1 MPFRLATPAARSSF
15 RSGARLAAVRFTRAV
30 RAWSAMLGARWPVW
44 RRVGIA
50 AVCQPAPL
58 PAGSGCR
65 VGSSPLRCPVASPR
79 RPPVCRHSR
88 ASTRRTRVPHHFP
101 RPVAVGMPCRFSSA
115 AIPSNVVTPLACIS
129 LMVPASSLAR
139 ASARAVRTARG
150 AGGFKFT
157 LADSHVGYRQKSLNR
172 FGARRL
178 DRGAYDRLV
187 AEPATDNKGV
197 AAFVGS
203 SSSNLA
209 ARRHRLSR
217 TSCKPFAARMTT
229 GSDRPAGGQ
238 FRITRY

>member
-15 RSGARLAAVRFTRAV
+15 RSGAKLTAVRFTRAV
-30 RAWSAMLGARWPVW
+30 RAWSAMLGAQWPVW
-44 RRVGIA
+44 RPVGIA

-115 AIPSNVVTPLACIS
+115 AIPSNVVTPLACIC

-139 ASARAVRTARG
+139 ASARAVRTAR
-150 AGGFKFT
+150 A
-157 LADSHVGYRQKSLNR
+157 VR
-172 FGARRL
+172 
-178 DRGAYDRLV
+178 
-187 AEPATDNKGV
+187 
-197 AAFVGS
+197 AAS
-203 SSSNLA
+203 SSRWLIPMSA
-209 ARRHRLSR
+209 TARS
-217 TSCKPFAARMTT
+217 P
-229 GSDRPAGGQ
+229 
-238 FRITRY
+238 